1 MGDLEFDGDI
11 ENRSWSGGMA
21 RSLSLFEVTFMP
33 WAFDSQIRPYRQIY
47 HQVPVSKS
55 SFFLQ
60 CTMKIWINYFL
71 SMLPCDPQLSKEEGE
86 PGFSCPSCQVC
97 LHHKPSG
104 RYWTVN
110 CMVMF
115 SKWYHECFRNLVDF
129 CFLIYEKSTFN
140 SKYLDDDV
148 IENSS

>member
-86 PGFSCPSCQVC
+86 PGVLLSLLSSLFAPQAIRKVLNSKLYGYVFQ
-97 LHHKPSG
+97 
-104 RYWTVN
+104 
-110 CMVMF
+110 MVSWMF
-115 SKWYHECFRNLVDF
+115 SQPGWL
-129 CFLIYEKSTFN
+129 LLP
-140 SKYLDDDV
+140 YLWKV
-148 IENSS
+148 YF